1 LGLRNVGINE
11 KLIKRSY
18 SIEEGQ
24 IRALAVL
31 SALTSKELSLLVNEA
46 IYELIHKYQ
55 SKTEINLL
63 ELRMIQNDE

>member
-1 LGLRNVGINE
+1 MGLRNVGINE